1 MNIAKCHLTSVTV
14 LRYSFSLV
22 YGEDANGQHFL
33 GFPSTYYMFRDV
45 GARPAAELAPTIPC
59 SIYAVFELC
68 FALLT
73 PTIVAADIIGEYS
86 YAYVTSRCILIILF
100 AFVVTERVNVFGVV
114 FFLLAWHVVV
124 YCPVAHITWNP
135 RGYLFTNDV
144 EDFAGGIV
152 VNILA
157 SSTILASNAFLDFV
171 KAPNF
176 SVKIPNNST
185 EALKSAL
192 ALWFLWFGLLA
203 GKAHN
208 AGPVAA
214 QAVVNTI
221 ASVQVAVL
229 FGYLQDRL
237 CGGQTFADASE
248 SMLNNILLGLVA
260 VTPVCGYTTVG
271 GAMCVS
277 VVTVLATKLIA
288 RYLLHDGMA
297 ENDPLDITTVHGV
310 GGTIGF
316 LVTAI
321 FSHSFI
327 NPAALDGLTM
337 GEQEPIRMHTAAA
350 LALWGCIFLATFVL
364 HFLCDLL
371 VPISAHVTTD
381 RVFLPYITQDTV
393 HPSTFEESV
402 SKGGVDGL
410 THSKPMDEEGK
421 YALAREIS
429 LYKKLSRYFSQGSTI
444 AQ

>member
-1 MNIAKCHLTSVTV
+1 
-14 LRYSFSLV
+14 
-22 YGEDANGQHFL
+22 
-33 GFPSTYYMFRDV
+33 MFRDV
-45 GARPAAELAPTIPC
+45 GARPAAQLAPTVPC
-59 SIYAVFELC
+59 SIYAIFELC

-73 PTIVAADIIGEYS
+73 PTIVAADIIGKS
-86 YAYVTSRCILIILF
+86 YKLIATPTIGQFTYCSLCLYPS
-100 AFVVTERVNVFGVV
+100 ERVNAFGVV
-114 FFLLAWHVVV
+114 FFLLAWHVVI

-135 RGYLFTNDV
+135 HGYLFTNDI

-157 SSTILASNAFLDFV
+157 SATILASNVFLDFV
-171 KAPNF
+171 NAPNYG
-176 SVKIPNNST
+176 VKIPNNST

-192 ALWFLWFGLLA
+192 VLWFLWFGLLA

-237 CGGQTFADASE
+237 CGGQPLAEAST
-248 SMLNNILLGLVA
+248 SMLNNVLLGLVA

-271 GAMCVS
+271 GAMCVT
-277 VVTVLATKLIA
+277 VVTVLCTKLIA
-288 RYLLHDGMA
+288 RYLLKDGLA
-297 ENDPLDITTVHGV
+297 VNDPLDITTVHGV

-316 LVTAI
+316 LMTAI
-321 FSHSFI
+321 FSYSFI
-327 NPAALDGLTM
+327 NPAALDGLTL
-337 GEQEPIRMHTAAA
+337 GEQHPIRMHTAAA

-381 RVFLPYITQDTV
+381 RVFLPYITQDAV
-393 HPSTFEESV
+393 HHSTFEESV
-402 SKGGVDGL
+402 NKGGADGL
-410 THSKPMDEEGK
+410 GEHLDEEGK
-421 YALAREIS
+421 YNLAREIS
-429 LYKKLSRYFSQGSTI
+429 LYRKLSRYFSQGPTTG
-444 AQ
+444 Q